1 MIKKKKSSGD
11 ENVPDRKRFRHSRI
25 SGTRFR
31 KILFSA
37 AACDTV
43 KRIAADGKVDQG
55 DSRTKRENLHTE
67 QKVWLQ
73 KV

>member
-1 MIKKKKSSGD
+1 MYQTARD
-11 ENVPDRKRFRHSRI
+11 
-25 SGTRFR
+25 SGTRTSPAPD

-37 AACDTV
+37 AACNTV
-43 KRIAADGKVDQG
+43 KRITADGIVDQG